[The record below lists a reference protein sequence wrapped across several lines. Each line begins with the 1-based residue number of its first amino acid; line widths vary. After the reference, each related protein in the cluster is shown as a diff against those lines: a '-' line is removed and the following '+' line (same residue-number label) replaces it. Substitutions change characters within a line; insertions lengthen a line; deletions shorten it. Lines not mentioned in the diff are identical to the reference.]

1 MQSRIVTYGGFMQ
14 NQFPVVRV
22 EIVNRF
28 AHYGNDVDS
37 FRTVYFD
44 EPYQPDTK
52 VGAIPANFYFCV

>member
-1 MQSRIVTYGGFMQ
+1 MQ

-28 AHYGNDVDS
+28 AHYGSDVDS

-52 VGAIPANFYFCV
+52 VGAIPNNFFFSL

>member
-1 MQSRIVTYGGFMQ
+1 MQ

-52 VGAIPANFYFCV
+52 VGAIPANFFFSL